1 MDSKMIAY
9 LLRIYDRLNESFKHA
24 IDSISIAGTVGT
36 IMGYLPDVTALLTF
50 VWVAIRLYETRTI
63 QGWLGRKPVATSDE

>member
-1 MDSKMIAY
+1 MMTY
-9 LLRIYDRLNESFKHA
+9 LLRIYDRLSESFKHA

-36 IMGYLPDVTALLTF
+36 IMGYLPDATALLTF

-63 QGWLGRKPVATSDE
+63 QGWLGRKPVASGDE